1 MIHIRAIVQ
10 FKANNRDKSK
20 YIVREIRAG
29 NKVLIE
35 STVNPNEYYLVDVE
49 DVVISA

>member
-1 MIHIRAIVQ
+1 MIHIRAIVK
-10 FKANNRDKSK
+10 FKANNRDRSK

-29 NKVLIE
+29 HKVLVQ
-35 STVNPNEYYLVDVE
+35 SLDNSSEYYLVGVD